1 MFDKIRYILLLILVT
16 LVSVSYHPYVY
27 DISIHESLEKGT
39 ILTPIIY
46 IVYILLLII
55 TLNIKDITK
64 SRTIKKLFYLI
75 LLFSLTLFVL
85 SSFFINVNL
94 LINLRSILIPFFAIC
109 IGWCIKINE
118 KQLKSI
124 LLIFVLVVLYTILM
138 QIMKNIGS
146 FVILDYYATSNKNSL
161 GGIAA
166 SAAIVASYLFISNKN
181 NKILNIAYITLTIL
195 LIISLLTIRAR
206 AATLAAIFVIFYTH
220 FLKMRKIKANTIFI
234 TMILLFFIYLILPDN
249 AIDYVYNSFFQNK
262 EHNITSGR
270 SDIMKKGLNFILNN
284 PLFGNMNGTAPKI
297 GNRIHN
303 YILIKFFDL
312 GLIGGFFVLLFYF
325 TILFKTIKESLSKD
339 IFEVFN
345 VGYIL
350 LIAPFII
357 SFVEPSFPF
366 GPGTVNVFNFIL
378 FGVALKYT
386 NKPPILPNN

>member
-195 LIISLLTIRAR
+195 LI
-206 AATLAAIFVIFYTH
+206 
-220 FLKMRKIKANTIFI
+220 
-234 TMILLFFIYLILPDN
+234 
-249 AIDYVYNSFFQNK
+249 
-262 EHNITSGR
+262 
-270 SDIMKKGLNFILNN
+270 
-284 PLFGNMNGTAPKI
+284 
-297 GNRIHN
+297 
-303 YILIKFFDL
+303 
-312 GLIGGFFVLLFYF
+312 
-325 TILFKTIKESLSKD
+325 
-339 IFEVFN
+339 
-345 VGYIL
+345 
-350 LIAPFII
+350 
-357 SFVEPSFPF
+357 
-366 GPGTVNVFNFIL
+366 
-378 FGVALKYT
+378 
-386 NKPPILPNN
+386 